1 MTERVTKKSV
11 TQNSRARGE
20 TAQIPDRTRT
30 RFRGRFWNLP
40 ENQAHGCTEAGS
52 RQTGQQPMLS

>member
-1 MTERVTKKSV
+1 MADRVMKK
-11 TQNSRARGE
+11 TRAQNSRARGE
-20 TAQIPDRTRT
+20 TAQIRDRTRT

-40 ENQAHGCTEAGS
+40 ENQADGCLEAGS

>member
-1 MTERVTKKSV
+1 MTERVTKKTR

-20 TAQIPDRTRT
+20 TAQIRDRTRT
-30 RFRGRFWNLP
+30 RFFGRFWNLP
-40 ENQAHGCTEAGS
+40 ENHADGCPKAGS